1 MFDTAKV
8 IKAADAKYTDAKMVT
23 EYISAKLGGKVG
35 NQYAEPQGRI
45 SILNYQDVT
54 ADKWYADAIDYVTE
68 QKLMNGFGA
77 TFRPNTSISRAM
89 IVTMLYRQAGA
100 PAVEGKLSDRFTD
113 CADDA
118 WYTSAILWA
127 SQNKVVN
134 GYGTVFKPNQA
145 VTRQELATIL
155 YKYAVLNG
163 ADPVT
168 SYAVSYTDTISDWA
182 MAGVAYC
189 TASKLMTGVGGGRF
203 GAASSATRAQGAQI
217 LMTIDKLEKAA

>member
-1 MFDTAKV
+1 MKSVLIIGMGHMGRHLA
-8 IKAADAKYTDAKMVT
+8 
-23 EYISAKLGGKVG
+23 SKLQELG
-35 NQYAEPQGRI
+35 NE
-45 SILNYQDVT
+45 V
-54 ADKWYADAIDYVTE
+54 
-68 QKLMNGFGA
+68 
-77 TFRPNTSISRAM
+77 M
-89 IVTMLYRQAGA
+89 IVDKDPDVIAA
-100 PAVEGKLSDRFTD
+100 LSDRFTD

-134 GYGTVFKPNQA
+134 GYGKVFKPNQA

-163 ADPVT
+163 ADQVT